1 MEKKT
6 SRVLVVDDSAFIR
19 QYLKDIINQTAD
31 LEVVGTAADPLKA
44 IHILKKT
51 EVDVITLDVEMPNMD
66 GLDFLRYLMKFHPLP
81 VVMIS
86 SWTQANSDIA
96 VQALA
101 LGAVDV
107 VTKPTLGLLSGMEK
121 IKEEIIEKIRTAAQ
135 ASIVRSSP
143 LAADPPAA
151 SGSRTL
157 TAKDDGLKIT
167 TDKIVAIGA
176 STGGT
181 VALTEICK
189 QLHPDVPGLLIIQHL
204 PAMFT
209 SSFANSLN
217 QIARIHV
224 KEAKD
229 GELITSGLALIV
241 PGDRSL
247 TIQKSGAKYM
257 AKLGPKLKDSIY
269 NPSIDH
275 TLFSVAQVAGVN
287 AMGIILTGMGDDG
300 AAGLKAMREKGAY
313 TICQDEKTSI
323 IYGMPQKAWEKK
335 AAVKQVPLSKIA
347 EEIHRWAGIKYLIM
361 NSHIKSG
368 R

>member
-1 MEKKT
+1 MKKRT
-6 SRVLVVDDSAFIR
+6 CRVLVVDDSAFIR
-19 QYLKDIINQTAD
+19 QYLKEIINQTED

-44 IHILKKT
+44 IQILKKT
-51 EVDVITLDVEMPNMD
+51 DVDVITLDVEMPNMD
-66 GLDFLRYLMKFHPLP
+66 GLDFLRYLMKFRPLP

-107 VTKPTLGLLSGMEK
+107 VAKPTLGLLSGMEK
-121 IKEEIIEKIRTAAQ
+121 IKTEIIEKIRTAAQ
-135 ASIVRSSP
+135 ASIVRSP
-143 LAADPPAA
+143 LVAEPPA
-151 SGSRTL
+151 SPDS
-157 TAKDDGLKIT
+157 TALLVKSDGLKIT

-217 QIARIHV
+217 QIARIRV
-224 KEAKD
+224 KEAED

-247 TIQKSGAKYM
+247 TIQKSGAKYV

-269 NPSIDH
+269 NPSINH

-300 AAGLKAMREKGAY
+300 AAGLRAMREKGAY
-313 TICQDEKTSI
+313 TICQDEKTSV
-323 IYGMPQKAWEKK
+323 IYGMPQKAWENK

-347 EEIHRWAGIKYLIM
+347 EEIHRWAGIK
-361 NSHIKSG
+361 
-368 R
+368 

>member
-1 MEKKT
+1 MKKKPPR
-6 SRVLVVDDSAFIR
+6 RVLVIDDSAFIR
-19 QYLKDIINQTAD
+19 QYLKQIINQTED
-31 LEVVGTAADPLKA
+31 LEVVATATDPLKA
-44 IHILKKT
+44 IDILKKT

-66 GLDFLRYLMKFHPLP
+66 GLDFLRYLMKYRPLP

-86 SWTQANSDIA
+86 SWTQANSDLA
-96 VQALA
+96 VQALS

-107 VTKPTLGLLSGMEK
+107 VAKPTLGLLSGMEK
-121 IKEEIIEKIRTAAQ
+121 IKDEIIGKIRTAAQ
-135 ASIVRSSP
+135 ASVVSSRLP
-143 LAADPPAA
+143 LSTPDSPPLLPT
-151 SGSRTL
+151 SE
-157 TAKDDGLKIT
+157 GLKIT

-181 VALTEICK
+181 VALTEICQ

-209 SSFANSLN
+209 PSFASSLD
-217 QIARIHV
+217 QHARIRV
-224 KEAKD
+224 KEAED
-229 GELITSGLALIV
+229 GEQITSGLALVV

-247 TIQKSGAKYM
+247 TIKKSGAKYI

-275 TLFSVAQVAGVN
+275 TLLSVAQVAGVN

-300 AAGLKAMREKGAY
+300 AVGLKAMRDQGAY
-313 TICQDEKTSI
+313 TICQDEKTSV
-323 IYGMPQKAWEKK
+323 IYGMPQKAWENK

-347 EEIHRWAGIKYLIM
+347 AEIHRWAGIKQ
-361 NSHIKSG
+361 
-368 R
+368 